1 MFYFKKILEFTG
13 LSLKM
18 MGAIER
24 TGVIHSIFLLMIITD
39 KNSSFTNA
47 EERISNQYKGIA
59 NLDLYLTKNI
69 FDPLKRG
76 SGG

>member
-24 TGVIHSIFLLMIITD
+24 IGVIHSIVLLIIITD

-47 EERISNQYKGIA
+47 EERISNQYKGIV
-59 NLDLYLTKNI
+59 NLDLFGGNI
-69 FDPLKRG
+69 ALYNTFT
-76 SGG
+76 